1 MGQHRH
7 STGPTS
13 FVSSLKTSAK
23 RITSIKSMPPQ
34 LDGVFESIDEGY
46 PPSFST
52 KRSSNSSRSSQLS
65 HYKKRAASESNAS
78 IASQSQAP
86 DRKPTQSRLSKN
98 PLSKA
103 ASLSS
108 WKPLSNQQSL
118 HGFVPPASGVS
129 TYVDIENSTSSL
141 TMAETAS
148 ANGYRQEYGKS
159 PSTSASN
166 VSFGSGGNNG
176 PLPAPG
182 LPPTGGMQNPGIIY
196 QQIHDM
202 STKRISTLDYLR
214 KAHEG
219 RVYWYNTLL
228 FNKSDLAKMPFFEPK
243 RLARRAT
250 NYLLLG
256 LSLPSILDWNSATPQ
271 EYLRA
276 LNSLLSEFESYQQ
289 VHPPEGGSASS
300 LSRARIPSM
309 FKRATAAST
318 KGRRTSSA
326 ADIGL
331 PMHTSDPTDL
341 KKMSSVSTTGST
353 IPSFPA
359 SEQELLP
366 GEEYTYMLT
375 PSLPFDPDFFETF
388 ATLCDVLIDCY
399 TRILGLIS
407 SPAMCA
413 PGTGELFAKADA
425 RLRKVIVSGIVKE
438 FEDASRAGAKAE
450 FAGLG
455 KVVLGGLM

>member
-1 MGQHRH
+1 MMGQHRH

-166 VSFGSGGNNG
+166 VSFWVRREQWAIASTRSPAYWRNAESGHYIPADTRHVHEENIYTRLPEEGSRRPCLLVQYAPFQQVGSGENA
-176 PLPAPG
+176 LLRAKKACSKSHQ
-182 LPPTGGMQNPGIIY
+182 LPPAWTFSPQYSRLEFCNPA
-196 QQIHDM
+196 
-202 STKRISTLDYLR
+202 RISSCAQLPPER
-214 KAHEG
+214 I
-219 RVYWYNTLL
+219 RVIPAGP
-228 FNKSDLAKMPFFEPK
+228 S
-243 RLARRAT
+243 ARR
-250 NYLLLG
+250 
-256 LSLPSILDWNSATPQ
+256 
-271 EYLRA
+271 R
-276 LNSLLSEFESYQQ
+276 
-289 VHPPEGGSASS
+289 
-300 LSRARIPSM
+300 
-309 FKRATAAST
+309 
-318 KGRRTSSA
+318 
-326 ADIGL
+326 
-331 PMHTSDPTDL
+331 
-341 KKMSSVSTTGST
+341 
-353 IPSFPA
+353 
-359 SEQELLP
+359 
-366 GEEYTYMLT
+366 
-375 PSLPFDPDFFETF
+375 
-388 ATLCDVLIDCY
+388 LCFL
-399 TRILGLIS
+399 
-407 SPAMCA
+407 AF
-413 PGTGELFAKADA
+413 PGTHTVNVQA
-425 RLRKVIVSGIVKE
+425 RNCS
-438 FEDASRAGAKAE
+438 
-450 FAGLG
+450 
-455 KVVLGGLM
+455 